1 MYYFFMLLPILFM
14 FKLIDIVF
22 NLTYNKSI
30 VYQNQDGT
38 ERN

>member
-1 MYYFFMLLPILFM
+1 MYYVFMLLPILFM

-30 VYQNQDGT
+30 SYQNSDGT